1 MSLSNQKFMAQLS
14 LNDLHSN
21 KYSQKLRYYPFA
33 VNLEKCVGSW
43 NTLGELSKRVG
54 VLNKT
59 KGLNVHFSNMILRIN
74 QSRTLTGY
82 ISCKCECTF
91 YSKKCN

>member
-1 MSLSNQKFMAQLS
+1 MSLSNQKCMAQLS

-21 KYSQKLRYYPFA
+21 KYSQKLHYYPFA
-33 VNLEKCVGSW
+33 VNLEKCVGNW

-54 VLNKT
+54 VLNET
-59 KGLNVHFSNMILRIN
+59 KGLNVHFFNMILAIN